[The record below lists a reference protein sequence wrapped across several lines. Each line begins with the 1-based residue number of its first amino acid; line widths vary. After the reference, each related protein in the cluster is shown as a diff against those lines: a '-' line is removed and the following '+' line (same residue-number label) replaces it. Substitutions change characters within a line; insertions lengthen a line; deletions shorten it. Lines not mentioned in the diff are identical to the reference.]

1 MGMWPLGYVTLEGLF
16 VLLTCIAELRAYA
29 ADASTTPDRCTL
41 LHYIGLVVA
50 LAWLCAVHVPLQP

>member
-1 MGMWPLGYVTLEGLF
+1 MRPLEYVTRKGLS
-16 VLLTCIAELRAYA
+16 VLLMLVAGLRADA
-29 ADASTTPDRCTL
+29 ADAAATPDRCTL